1 METSRLTVK
10 NIFLNSCLSPQNW
23 QEFVLKSCLKQSFV
37 IKKKTVWR
45 CPDFPSKVLFLGRLK
60 QIRKASQGFIKN
72 SCFCLKNI

>member
-37 IKKKTVWR
+37 IKKKQFG
-45 CPDFPSKVLFLGRLK
+45 DVLTSRQK
-60 QIRKASQGFIKN
+60 Y
-72 SCFCLKNI
+72 CFWVA

>member
-37 IKKKTVWR
+37 IKKKQFG
-45 CPDFPSKVLFLGRLK
+45 DVLT
-60 QIRKASQGFIKN
+60 
-72 SCFCLKNI
+72 SCQKYCFWVA